1 VVANVV
7 LAGGLVLAGLLIV
20 WSTLHGVEL
29 KEAALAN
36 IRFDK
41 AYQKA
46 IEDKQIEEQRVEQK
60 LYELTQAQR
69 QEESVAAT
77 ASCTNWR

>member
-1 VVANVV
+1 
-7 LAGGLVLAGLLIV
+7 
-20 WSTLHGVEL
+20 
-29 KEAALAN
+29 LAN